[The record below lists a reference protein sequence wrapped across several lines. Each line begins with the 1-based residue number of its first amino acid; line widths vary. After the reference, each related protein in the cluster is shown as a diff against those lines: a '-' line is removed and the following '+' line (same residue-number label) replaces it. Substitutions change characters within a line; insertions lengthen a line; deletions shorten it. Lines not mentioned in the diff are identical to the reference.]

1 MVRNVSEALRG
12 TRQTNQRA
20 ELTAVARAL
29 DHIPIDREAIV
40 WTDSS
45 YSIKC
50 LTEWSDNWIRRNW
63 KTSGGKDVENRDLI
77 EPTLARMAERK
88 LCKAATH
95 LKWLKGHA
103 NHPGNV
109 AADRLAVNGSRSSTP
124 ELRSGDGRDFS
135 ATLRTPTPK
144 PSTAMH
150 KFATAG
156 TRDITPGHR
165 EVFEDAPKPDKD
177 DADEEEIEKIF
188 RTLADEQATSVYID
202 DHMMQD
208 VPPTYAATRL
218 STAGAK
224 EG

>member
-1 MVRNVSEALRG
+1 VSPSSKLTTDRNVSEALRG
-12 TRQTNQRA
+12 NRQTNQRA

-29 DHIPIDREAIV
+29 DHIPIDREAMI

-77 EPTLARMAERK
+77 EPILARMAERK
-88 LCKAATH
+88 LCKAETH

-109 AADRLAVNGSRSSTP
+109 AADRLAVNGSRTSTP
-124 ELRSGDGRDFS
+124 EMRSGDGRDFS
-135 ATLRTPTPK
+135 VTLRTPTPK

-156 TRDITPGHR
+156 ARDVTPGRR
-165 EVFEDAPKPDKD
+165 EVLQDSPKRAND
-177 DADEEEIEKIF
+177 DADEEELEQIF
-188 RTLADEQATSVYID
+188 RDLADEQPASAYID
-202 DHMMQD
+202 DHI
-208 VPPTYAATRL
+208 T
-218 STAGAK
+218 
-224 EG
+224 